1 MFRKLNAWL
10 NDLIVNII
18 LDYLKMSVHNLFT
31 VTTNMQG
38 GPCER
43 SFLKFLNKTIEKHQT
58 KSSFLVKF
66 HVLKMILSTCISQ
79 GFSKTFK

>member
-31 VTTNMQG
+31 VTTNMH
-38 GPCER
+38 PCER
-43 SFLKFLNKTIEKHQT
+43 SFLKFLNKTIEKQQI

-66 HVLKMILSTCISQ
+66 HVLKMILSTRISQ
-79 GFSKTFK
+79 GFSKKL